1 MTAQRLPGFSDLVLE
16 RDVPARMR
24 DGTTLYAD
32 VYRPSG
38 GGPFPVLLMRLP
50 YDKTQAA
57 SVTYRH
63 PSWYASHGYV
73 VVVQDTRGR
82 WRSEGDFYPF
92 AHEAEDGYDTV
103 EWAASLPH
111 ANSRVGTYG
120 FSYDGATQLQAAL
133 GRPPSLRAICP
144 GFTGSQYYEGWA
156 YNGGAFALA
165 FNAS

>member
-1 MTAQRLPGFSDLVLE
+1 MAEWRLPGFSDLVLE

-63 PSWYASHGYV
+63 PSWYASHGYA

-111 ANSRVGTYG
+111 ANGRVGTYG

-133 GRPPSLRAICP
+133 GRPPSL
-144 GFTGSQYYEGWA
+144 
-156 YNGGAFALA
+156 
-165 FNAS
+165 